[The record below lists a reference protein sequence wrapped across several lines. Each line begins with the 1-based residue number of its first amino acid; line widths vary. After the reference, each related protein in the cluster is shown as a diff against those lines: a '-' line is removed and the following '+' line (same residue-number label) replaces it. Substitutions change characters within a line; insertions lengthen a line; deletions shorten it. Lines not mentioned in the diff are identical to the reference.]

1 MEKKARDLEKQVR
14 KEPGNL
20 PIRLQLAGCYA
31 DLGRVDEAIAQYREV
46 AAAYQRDGRQ
56 QQAAAVATQALALAP
71 GDADLA
77 RLATAGASR
86 PPAARVLDAVSVRE
100 LEPMRPTPRPGSA
113 AEPGTGTGPTP
124 LPGPLAYHEAD
135 PSRIRATLLD
145 DTGTGLPTNVATN
158 VATDVEIDVEI
169 TSPEPDVSAT
179 AGLAT
184 AARRISQSLITVPG
198 PAPLEGEDLAAE
210 LETRRRPRIDPREL
224 DRLGV
229 PPSGTMPA
237 LEPMV
242 DEEPTNPPPPEPG
255 FETGHAQRDLGRLD
269 DDAWTEEATDP
280 HAEWAGRPPSGVF
293 DRPLGV
299 TVQGLAPDGSPL
311 TAQGGLSG
319 LSAEVRTRVLGAGTS
334 RLIKAGQA
342 IVTEG
347 EPGESVFLIQAGE
360 VRVVKQIAGTA
371 RPRVEVAR
379 LGAGAIVGE
388 IAVMTDRRRHATVI
402 AVGDVKALEVPRAA
416 IAAAAEEHVALAELL
431 AQLMRARLASN
442 LISIA
447 PLLSPLGID
456 ERARVLARFEP
467 RKYAAGAPVIVQGK
481 PAHGLFLVL
490 LGAVELGVRKPDG
503 SGITKLATCGEG
515 AHVGELALMQDG
527 PEPASVHASERGP
540 VELAV
545 LSAREFYQ
553 VVADHPSLWTALRA
567 EAERR
572 RALIAAATAT

>member
-1 MEKKARDLEKQVR
+1 VEKKARDLEKQVR

-31 DLGRVDEAIAQYREV
+31 DLGRVGDALEQYRAV
-46 AAAYQRDGRQ
+46 ATAYRRDGKH

-77 RLATAGASR
+77 RLIAECSPPR

-113 AEPGTGTGPTP
+113 SEPGTGTGPTP
-124 LPGPLAYHEAD
+124 LPRPLAYHEAD
-135 PSRIRATLLD
+135 PSRIRAMILD
-145 DTGTGLPTNVATN
+145 DTGTGAPTNVAL
-158 VATDVEIDVEI
+158 DVEIDVEI
-169 TSPEPDVSAT
+169 TSPEPEASAT

-184 AARRISQSLITVPG
+184 AARRISQSLITAPG

-210 LETRRRPRIDPREL
+210 LETRRRPRIDPNDL

-237 LEPMV
+237 LEPIV

-255 FETGHAQRDLGRLD
+255 FETPLARRDLGRLD

-299 TVQGLAPDGSPL
+299 TVQSLAPDGSPL

-319 LSAEVRTRVLGAGTS
+319 LSAEVRTRVLGAGTA
-334 RLIKAGQA
+334 RVIKAGQP

-347 EPGESVFLIQAGE
+347 EPGESVFVIQAGE
-360 VRVVKQIAGTA
+360 VRVVKQFGGSA
-371 RPRVEVAR
+371 RAPLEVAR

-402 AVGDVKALEVPRAA
+402 AVGDVKVIEIPRAA

-447 PLLSPLGID
+447 PFFSPLGID
-456 ERARVLARFEP
+456 ERARVLARFQP

-490 LGAVELGVRKPDG
+490 LGAVDLGVRKADG
-503 SGITKLATCGEG
+503 SGITRIATFGEG

-545 LSAREFYQ
+545 LPAREFYQ

-572 RALIAAATAT
+572 RAQIAAAQA